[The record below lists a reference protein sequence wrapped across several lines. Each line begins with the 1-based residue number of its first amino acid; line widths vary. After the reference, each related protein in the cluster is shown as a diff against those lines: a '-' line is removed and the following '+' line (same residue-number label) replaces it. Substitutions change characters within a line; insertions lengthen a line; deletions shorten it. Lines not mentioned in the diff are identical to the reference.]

1 MVRYFNRF
9 FWPRLTT
16 KEQCYLSGDLKTMRE
31 FMGENDGY
39 GVFLGGEGQ
48 SCDKPR

>member
-16 KEQCYLSGDLKTMRE
+16 KEQRYLSGDLKTMRE